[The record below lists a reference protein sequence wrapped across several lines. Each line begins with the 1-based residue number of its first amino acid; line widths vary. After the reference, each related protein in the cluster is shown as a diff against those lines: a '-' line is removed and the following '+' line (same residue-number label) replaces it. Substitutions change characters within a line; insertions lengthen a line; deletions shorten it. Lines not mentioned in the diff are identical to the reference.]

1 MMGLWG
7 RNPVISQGTCVLNVL
22 NTTYSERPL
31 LLRCDPEGLEPKGK
45 ATALEAAAGL
55 PLPIAQAQRWRL
67 VLPGRGAA
75 WGPARESGLAAAQP
89 KLSQEVVLRRQHII
103 LPVGPPT
110 VQGSGAGTV

>member
-7 RNPVISQGTCVLNVL
+7 RNPIISQGTCVLNVL
-22 NTTYSERPL
+22 NTNYSERPL

-55 PLPIAQAQRWRL
+55 PLPVAQAQRWRL
-67 VLPGRGAA
+67 VLPG
-75 WGPARESGLAAAQP
+75 RESGLAAAQP
-89 KLSQEVVLRRQHII
+89 KLSQEVVLRRQHIL

-110 VQGSGAGTV
+110 VQGSAAGTA